1 MRGEMR
7 RRGIG
12 VLVASLVAG
21 LAWGQEV
28 SVYGTTM
35 AQVWKSEVPGF
46 DTKTYTPAT
55 QFLGI
60 DATKLG
66 TDNLSLHLYGWGTS
80 DLGYVKAS
88 GGKADGELTYGYL
101 DYRFDRANA
110 EVKAGRF
117 AINQGGGFEQV
128 DGVSARTDLRGG
140 FAISAFGGKPV
151 LYRPDD
157 PMASKDYSYQRDFIF
172 GTRLSWR
179 MKRMGEFG
187 LSFLQDGTKPA
198 KDLTI
203 PQPVDYTRKQMGAD
217 IHLMPTTAIDFSGRT
232 IFDLASHPAA
242 PAGQEKPSD
251 IAEHDYT
258 VRVKLPGQFA
268 VTGNFAER
276 NYFAYFAGTTLPSLF
291 RQDDNDK
298 FRGYGANVSWGA
310 PSSLQVVGDYRHTH
324 RETYGDTTQFG
335 GEVRWV
341 PAEKFLTGFGAHRVN
356 ATREVVV
363 DPMHPSYSLTHTEAR
378 AWAMYG
384 TEKVTASADAI
395 VQKYQDKTNPNLNG
409 QAWLYEVVASLGYQ
423 VMPSLKVSGD
433 LGYGKTAL
441 AKNEA
446 KGLLRAEYR
455 FGMAKKGGR

>member
-46 DTKTYTPAT
+46 DTKTFTPAT

-88 GGKADGELTYGYL
+88 GAKADGELTYGYL

-110 EVKAGRF
+110 EIKAGRF

-140 FAISAFGGKPV
+140 FTISAFGGTPV

-157 PMASKDYSYQRDFIF
+157 PAASKDYGYQRDVIF
-172 GTRLSWR
+172 GARLGWR
-179 MKRMGEFG
+179 WKQVGELG
-187 LSFLQDGTKPA
+187 VSYLQDGKDAA
-198 KDLTI
+198 KDLTP
-203 PQPVDYTRKQMGAD
+203 PQPVDYTRKQMGMD
-217 IHLMPTTAIDFSGRT
+217 IHLMPTAAVDFSGRT
-232 IFDLASHPAA
+232 IFDLASHPDT
-242 PAGQEKPSD
+242 PAGVEKPSD

-276 NYFAYFAGTTLPSLF
+276 NYYAYFAGTTLPSLF
-291 RQDDNDK
+291 RQDDRDK
-298 FRGYGANVSWGA
+298 FRGYGANVSWGSA
-310 PSSLQVVGDYRHTH
+310 SSLQVVGDYRHTH
-324 RETYGDTTQFG
+324 RETYGDTNRYG
-335 GEVRWV
+335 ADLRWV

-356 ATREVVV
+356 AADAVVV
-363 DPMHPSYSLTHTEAR
+363 DPRVPSYSLSHTEVR

-384 TEKVTASADAI
+384 TEKITASVDAI
-395 VQKYQDKTNPNLNG
+395 LQNFDDKKNPNLNG
-409 QAWLYEVVASLGYQ
+409 QTSLYELVASLGYQ

-455 FGMAKKGGR
+455 FGFGRKGGR

>member
-1 MRGEMR
+1 MKR
-7 RRGIG
+7 RTQ
-12 VLVASLVAG
+12 VALLATLMSAA
-21 LAWGQEV
+21 AWGQEV

-46 DTKTYTPAT
+46 DAKTFTPAT

-157 PMASKDYSYQRDFIF
+157 PTASKDYSYQRDFIF

-179 MKRMGEFG
+179 MQRVGEFG

-203 PQPVDYTRKQMGAD
+203 PQPVDYTRKQVGAD
-217 IHLMPTTAIDFSGRT
+217 VHLMPTTSIDFSGRT
-232 IFDLASHPAA
+232 IFDVASHPDT
-242 PAGQEKPSD
+242 PVGTEKPSN

-268 VTGNFAER
+268 VSGNFIER
-276 NYFAYFAGTTLPSLF
+276 NFYAYFAGTTMPSLF
-291 RQDDNDK
+291 RQDENDK
-298 FRGYGANVSWGA
+298 FRGYGGNVTWGA
-310 PSSLQVVGDYRHTH
+310 PGSLQVMGDYRHTH
-324 RETYGDTTQFG
+324 RDTYGDSTQFG
-335 GEVRWV
+335 GEIRWV
-341 PAEKFLTGFGAHRVN
+341 PAEKFLVGVDGHRVN
-356 ATREVVV
+356 AAREVLV
-363 DPMHPSYSLTHTEAR
+363 DPVHPSYSLTHTEAR
-378 AWAMYG
+378 AWGMYETG
-384 TEKVTASADAI
+384 KISASVDAI
-395 VQKYQDKTNPNLNG
+395 VQKYQDKLNPNVNG
-409 QAWLYEVVASLGYQ
+409 QAWLYEVVGSLGYQ
-423 VMPSLKVSGD
+423 VTPELKVSGD
-433 LGYGKTAL
+433 LGYGTTAL

-455 FGMAKKGGR
+455 FGMGKKGGR

>member
-1 MRGEMR
+1 MR

-12 VLVASLVAG
+12 LLVASLVAG
-21 LAWGQEV
+21 AGWGQEV

-46 DTKTYTPAT
+46 DTKTFTPAT

-66 TDNLSLHLYGWGTS
+66 TENLSLHLYGWGTT

-101 DYRFDRANA
+101 DYRFDRANG

-128 DGVSARTDLRGG
+128 DGVSARVDLRGG
-140 FAISAFGGKPV
+140 FTVSAFGGTPV
-151 LYRPDD
+151 LYRPDE
-157 PMASKDYSYQRDFIF
+157 PVASKDYGYQRDLIF
-172 GTRLSWR
+172 GARLGWR
-179 MKRMGEFG
+179 WKQVGEIG
-187 LSFLQDGTKPA
+187 VSYLQDGKDAA
-198 KDLTI
+198 KDLTP
-203 PQPVDYTRKQMGAD
+203 PQPVDYTRRQVGVD
-217 IHLMPTTAIDFSGRT
+217 VRLSPVSRVDVSGRT
-232 IFDLASHPAA
+232 IFDVASHPEM
-242 PAGQEKPSD
+242 PAGQAKPSD

-258 VRVKLPGQFA
+258 VRVKLPGQWV

-276 NYFAYFAGTTLPSLF
+276 NYYAYFAGTTMPSLF
-291 RQDDNDK
+291 RQDDRDK
-298 FRGYGANVSWGA
+298 FRGYGGTLSWVA
-310 PSSLQVVGDYRHTH
+310 SSSLQMTGDYRHTH

-335 GEVRWV
+335 GEIRWA
-341 PAEKFLTGFGAHRVN
+341 PAEKFLTGFGGHRVN
-356 ATREVVV
+356 AARAVVV

-384 TEKVTASADAI
+384 TEKLTASADAI
-395 VQKYQDKTNPNLNG
+395 VQKYQDKLNPNLNG
-409 QAWLYEVVASLGYQ
+409 QAWLYEVVGSLGYQ

-433 LGYGKTAL
+433 LGYGRTAL

-455 FGMAKKGGR
+455 FGMSRKGGR